1 MTRNINQNMFSMK
14 DLLILRSVLDIKAD
28 HLQKWVYELTEQVN
42 SRIINASID
51 PRTDADREE
60 YRLLTNDFRLAEMKS
75 NGYNVEYP
83 TYLV

>member
-1 MTRNINQNMFSMK
+1 MFDMK
-14 DLLILRSVLDIKAD
+14 DLLVLKSVLDIKAD
-28 HLQKWVYELTEQVN
+28 SLQEWVYELTEQVN

-51 PRTDADREE
+51 PRNDSDREE

>member
-1 MTRNINQNMFSMK
+1 MK
-14 DLLILRSVLDIKAD
+14 DLLVLKSVLDIKVD
-28 HLQKWVYELTEQVN
+28 FLQDWAYELTEQVN

-51 PRTDADREE
+51 PRNDTDHEE